1 MLTRGCC
8 VAVVVGPSQLRDD
21 AAETGFDWS
30 PVICDDYAER
40 DPLTG
45 VALTEEQEL
54 YGDPWTELMATMSP
68 EELDEWLGHLGAPTN
83 TETST
88 ADAPFSSASGAI
100 EDRKSNTPRRS
111 HGSLA
116 ENSDEDAWAGVQRI
130 APRPLP
136 GVTGVAGPALA
147 GALQHLDMSVLS
159 PAQLVEAMT
168 GAERLSRWAQ
178 SVQLAAVKAFAD
190 HAVITN
196 EDGRDQPL
204 EGLPGGSHTIET
216 GFGTQREIEAFCAD
230 GIGAALGTSFTA
242 GQQLIDAAYFTAD
255 VSRAAAMLSAGA
267 IDVPRLKVMARE
279 LAPVGYQTT
288 DHQQFVDQMVQDS
301 AELTPRKL
309 ESRLRTAVMGRIP
322 NGESE
327 THRREVKNRSIWI
340 NRKQA
345 GMASL
350 CAYLTADEA
359 QLAYQALNAHAWR
372 IHDDSLKAG
381 AACET
386 TDGKSFDNFRADALM
401 QVMRDLQTD
410 LLTRKPGPAG
420 SRCCSASVSGASTA
434 AEDAEPGP
442 TTRGRRMMDPAR
454 VMLHLYM
461 QASTLAGL
469 DHQPATLLGYGPI
482 EANQARRL
490 AEDAALTRI
499 LTDPFSG
506 EIKAVDLASYRVPKV
521 LRMAVQARD
530 RSCVFPACDVPSFD
544 TQIDHIDPHPFARRL
559 EKALAT
565 GRTTLSNLQ
574 SLCLRHHYLKTHGGW
589 MIQSTRGARLEWIS
603 PTGHS
608 YRRNAEWG
616 PPPDFWRDHDRQVAV
631 DQPMPLPR
639 PESPDT
645 ATCPF

>member
-1 MLTRGCC
+1 
-8 VAVVVGPSQLRDD
+8 VAVVIGPSRLPDD

-30 PVICDDYAER
+30 PVSCDDYAER

-54 YGDPWTELMATMSP
+54 YGDPWTELIATMTP
-68 EELDEWLGHLGAPTN
+68 EGLEDGLGNLGAPTKI
-83 TETST
+83 ETSPGE
-88 ADAPFSSASGAI
+88 AR
-100 EDRKSNTPRRS
+100 RKSQ
-111 HGSLA
+111 GSLT
-116 ENSDEDAWAGVQRI
+116 EHSEGDAWAGVRRI
-130 APRPLP
+130 APRPLK
-136 GVTGVAGPALA
+136 GVTAVAGPGLA
-147 GALQHLDMSVLS
+147 GALQQLDMSALS
-159 PAQLVEAMT
+159 PAQLIEAMT

-178 SVQLAAVKAFAD
+178 GVQLAAVKAFAD
-190 HAVITN
+190 YAVITN
-196 EDGRDQPL
+196 EDDRDDPL
-204 EGLPGGSHTIET
+204 EGLPGGSHTVET

-255 VSRAAAMLSAGA
+255 VPRAAAMLSTGA
-267 IDVPRLKVMARE
+267 VDIPRLKVMARE
-279 LAPVGYQTT
+279 LAQVGYQTA
-288 DHQQFVDQMVQDS
+288 DDQRFVDQMVQDS

-309 ESRLRTAVMGRIP
+309 ESRLRTAVMVRIP

-327 THRREVKNRSIWI
+327 THRREVRNRSIWI

-381 AACET
+381 AACEPA
-386 TDGKSFDNFRADALM
+386 DGKSFDNFRADALM
-401 QVMRDLQTD
+401 QVTRNLQMD
-410 LLTRKPGPAG
+410 LLTRKPCETG
-420 SRCCSASVSGASTA
+420 SPCCTASVGRAKSAV
-434 AEDAEPGP
+434 EDCEPGP
-442 TTRGRRMMDPAR
+442 TSRGARMMDPAR

-469 DHQPATLLGYGPI
+469 DHQPATLLGYGSI
-482 EANQARRL
+482 EADQARRL
-490 AEDAALTRI
+490 AENAALTRI

-530 RSCVFPACDVPSFD
+530 RSCVFPACDVPAFD

-559 EKALAT
+559 ERALAT
-565 GRTTLSNLQ
+565 GRTTFSNLQ

-589 MIQSTRGARLEWIS
+589 MIQSTSGARLEWIS

-631 DQPMPLPR
+631 DQPMPPPK
-639 PESPDT
+639 PESSDT

>member
-1 MLTRGCC
+1 M
-8 VAVVVGPSQLRDD
+8 VGPSRFRDD
-21 AAETGFDWS
+21 AAEAGFDWS
-30 PVICDDYAER
+30 PVNCDDYAER

-54 YGDPWTELMATMSP
+54 FGDPWTELMATMGP
-68 EELDEWLGHLGAPTN
+68 EELDNWLGNLDAPTKI
-83 TETST
+83 E
-88 ADAPFSSASGAI
+88 SSPGG
-100 EDRKSNTPRRS
+100 TGRRS
-111 HGSLA
+111 HGSFTEIA
-116 ENSDEDAWAGVQRI
+116 EEDAWAGVRRV

-136 GVTGVAGPALA
+136 GVTAVAGPALA
-147 GALQHLDMSVLS
+147 GALQHLDMPVLS

-178 SVQLAAVKAFAD
+178 GVQLAAVKAFAD
-190 HAVITN
+190 YAVITN

-204 EGLPGGSHTIET
+204 EGLPGGSHTVET
-216 GFGTQREIEAFCAD
+216 GFGTQHEIEAFCAD

-255 VSRAAAMLSAGA
+255 VPRAAAMLSAGA

-279 LAPVGYQTT
+279 LAPVGYQTA
-288 DHQQFVDQMVQDS
+288 DDQHFVDQLVQDS
-301 AELTPRKL
+301 AELTPKKL

-322 NGESE
+322 NGESD
-327 THRREVKNRSIWI
+327 THCREVKNRSIWI

-372 IHDDSLKAG
+372 IHDDSLRAG

-386 TDGKSFDNFRADALM
+386 ADGKSFDNFRADALM
-401 QVMRDLQTD
+401 QVMRNLQMD
-410 LLTRKPGPAG
+410 LLTRQPCETG
-420 SRCCSASVSGASTA
+420 SPHSTASVARPSIA
-434 AEDAEPGP
+434 ANDAELGP
-442 TTRGRRMMDPAR
+442 TSRGARMMDPAR

-482 EANQARRL
+482 EADQARRL
-490 AEDAALTRI
+490 AENAALTRI

-506 EIKAVDLASYRVPKV
+506 EIRAVDLASYRVPKV

-530 RSCVFPACDVPSFD
+530 RSCVFPGCDVPAFD

-565 GRTTLSNLQ
+565 GRTTFSNLQ

-589 MIQSTRGARLEWIS
+589 MIQSTSGARLEWIS

-631 DQPMPLPR
+631 DQPLPPPK
-639 PESPDT
+639 PESADT

>member
-1 MLTRGCC
+1 
-8 VAVVVGPSQLRDD
+8 VAVVVGPSRLRDD
-21 AAETGFDWS
+21 VAEAGFDWS
-30 PVICDDYAER
+30 PVTYEDYAVR

-54 YGDPWTELMATMSP
+54 YGDPWTELMATMTP
-68 EELDEWLGHLGAPTN
+68 DELDDWLGHLGDPA
-83 TETST
+83 TS
-88 ADAPFSSASGAI
+88 PGGEQHSVSRGFSVQ
-100 EDRKSNTPRRS
+100 D
-111 HGSLA
+111 
-116 ENSDEDAWAGVQRI
+116 SDEDPWAGVQRI
-130 APRPLP
+130 APQPLP

-147 GALQHLDMSVLS
+147 AALQRLDMTALS

-178 SVQLAAVKAFAD
+178 GVQLAAMKAFAD
-190 HAVITN
+190 FAVITD
-196 EDGRDQPL
+196 EDGRGQPL
-204 EGLPGGSHTIET
+204 EGLPGGSHIVET
-216 GFGTQREIEAFCAD
+216 GFSTQREIEAFCAD

-255 VSRAAAMLSAGA
+255 VPRAAAMLSAGA

-279 LAPVGYQTT
+279 LAPVGYQSA
-288 DHQQFVDQMVQDS
+288 DDQQFVDQMVQDA

-309 ESRLRTAVMGRIP
+309 ESRLRTAVMARIP

-327 THRREVKNRSIWI
+327 THHREVKNRSIWI
-340 NRKQA
+340 NRKPA

-372 IHDDSLKAG
+372 MHDDSLKAEENCE
-381 AACET
+381 AA
-386 TDGKSFDNFRADALM
+386 DGKSFDNFRADALM
-401 QVMRDLQTD
+401 QVMRDLQMD
-410 LLTRKPGPAG
+410 LLTRKPRETSSP
-420 SRCCSASVSGASTA
+420 CCTATVGRASSAV
-434 AEDAEPGP
+434 EDAEPGP
-442 TTRGRRMMDPAR
+442 TSRRARMMDPAR

-482 EANQARRL
+482 EADQARRL
-490 AEDAALTRI
+490 AENAALTRI

-530 RSCVFPACDVPSFD
+530 RSCVFPACDVPAFD

-565 GRTTLSNLQ
+565 GRTTFSNLQ

-589 MIQSTRGARLEWIS
+589 MIQSTSGARLEWIS

-608 YRRNAEWG
+608 YRRNADWG
-616 PPPDFWRDHDRQVAV
+616 PPPDFWRDHDRRVPV
-631 DQPMPLPR
+631 DQPAPP
-639 PESPDT
+639 PEPEPAD
-645 ATCPF
+645 AEACPF

>member
-1 MLTRGCC
+1 M
-8 VAVVVGPSQLRDD
+8 AVVVESSRLRGDWLEPSY
-21 AAETGFDWS
+21 DWS
-30 PVICDDYAER
+30 PITYDDSVER

-45 VALTEEQEL
+45 VAVTEEQEL
-54 YGDPWTELMATMSP
+54 YGEPWSELLATMSP
-68 EELDEWLGHLGAPTN
+68 EELFDWFGPPEPALHNPRA
-83 TETST
+83 
-88 ADAPFSSASGAI
+88 
-100 EDRKSNTPRRS
+100 ED
-111 HGSLA
+111 L
-116 ENSDEDAWAGVQRI
+116 DEDAWAGVRRVS
-130 APRPLP
+130 PRPLP

-147 GALQHLDMSVLS
+147 SALRTLDMSALS

-168 GAERLSRWAQ
+168 GAERLGRWSQ
-178 SVQLAAVKAFAD
+178 GVQLAAVKAFAD
-190 HAVITN
+190 YAVITD
-196 EDGRDQPL
+196 EDHRDHPL
-204 EGLPGGSHTIET
+204 EGLPGGSHTVET
-216 GFGTQREIEAFCAD
+216 GFGTQRDIEAFCAD

-242 GQQLIDAAYFTAD
+242 GQQLINAAYFAAD
-255 VSRAAAMLSAGA
+255 VPQAAAMLAAGA
-267 IDVPRLKVMARE
+267 IDTSRLKVMARE
-279 LAPVGYQTT
+279 LAPVGYQTA
-288 DHQQFVDQMVQDS
+288 DDQKFVDQMVQDS

-309 ESRLRTAVMGRIP
+309 ESRLRTAVMARIP
-322 NGESE
+322 DGDSE

-340 NRKQA
+340 NRKHA

-386 TDGKSFDNFRADALM
+386 ADGRSFDNFRADALM
-401 QVMRDLQTD
+401 QVMRDLQMD
-410 LLTRKPGPAG
+410 LLTRKPSEAESP
-420 SRCCSASVSGASTA
+420 CCSASVGRASTA
-434 AEDAEPGP
+434 LEDAEPGP
-442 TTRGRRMMDPAR
+442 TSRGGRMMDPAR

-469 DHQPATLLGYGPI
+469 DDQPATLLGYGPI
-482 EANQARRL
+482 EAGQARRL
-490 AEDAALTRI
+490 AENAALTRI
-499 LTDPFSG
+499 LTDPFSR
-506 EIKAVDLASYRVPKV
+506 EIKAVDLACYRVPKV

-530 RSCVFPACDVPSFD
+530 RSCVFPACDVPAFD

-559 EKALAT
+559 KKALAT
-565 GRTTLSNLQ
+565 GRTTFGNLQ

-589 MIQSTRGARLEWIS
+589 MIQSTNGARLEWIS

-631 DQPMPLPR
+631 DQPMPPPK
-639 PESPDT
+639 PESPDN

>member
-1 MLTRGCC
+1 M
-8 VAVVVGPSQLRDD
+8 AVVVGPSRLRDD

-30 PVICDDYAER
+30 PVTCGDYAER

-54 YGDPWTELMATMSP
+54 YGDPWTELIAQMSP
-68 EELDEWLGHLGAPTN
+68 EELDDWLGHLGAPTN
-83 TETST
+83 IETST
-88 ADAPFSSASGAI
+88 G
-100 EDRKSNTPRRS
+100 ETRRRS
-111 HGSLA
+111 QVSLT
-116 ENSDEDAWAGVQRI
+116 ENSDEDAWAGVRRI
-130 APRPLP
+130 DPRPLQ

-147 GALQHLDMSVLS
+147 GALQHLDMSALS

-178 SVQLAAVKAFAD
+178 GVQLAAVKAFAD
-190 HAVITN
+190 YAVITD
-196 EDGRDQPL
+196 EDDRDQPL
-204 EGLPGGSHTIET
+204 AGLPGGSHTVET
-216 GFGTQREIEAFCAD
+216 GFGTQREIERFCAD

-242 GQQLIDAAYFTAD
+242 GQQLIDAAYFIAD
-255 VSRAAAMLSAGA
+255 VPRAASMLSAGA
-267 IDVPRLKVMARE
+267 IDVPRLKVMVRE
-279 LAPVGYQTT
+279 LAPVGYQTA
-288 DHQQFVDQMVQDS
+288 DDQQFVVQMVQDS

-359 QLAYQALNAHAWR
+359 QLAYQTLNAHAWR
-372 IHDDSLKAG
+372 IHDDSLRAG

-386 TDGKSFDNFRADALM
+386 ADGKSFDNFRADAFM
-401 QVMRDLQTD
+401 QVMRDLQMD
-410 LLTRKPGPAG
+410 LLTRKPCETGSLCRTASAG
-420 SRCCSASVSGASTA
+420 RASTA
-434 AEDAEPGP
+434 VEDAEPGP
-442 TTRGRRMMDPAR
+442 KSRGARMMDPAR

-482 EANQARRL
+482 EADQARRL
-490 AEDAALTRI
+490 AENAALTRI

-506 EIKAVDLASYRVPKV
+506 EIKAIDLASYRVPKV

-530 RSCVFPACDVPSFD
+530 RSCAFPACDVPAFD
-544 TQIDHIDPHPFARRL
+544 AQIDHIDPHPFARRL
-559 EKALAT
+559 ERALAT
-565 GRTTLSNLQ
+565 GRTTFSNLQ
-574 SLCLRHHYLKTHGGW
+574 SLCLRHHFLKTHGGW
-589 MIQSTRGARLEWIS
+589 MIQSTSGARLEWIS

-631 DQPMPLPR
+631 DQPMPPPQ
-639 PESPDT
+639 PEAAPDT
-645 ATCPF
+645 ARCPF

>member
-1 MLTRGCC
+1 M
-8 VAVVVGPSQLRDD
+8 AGPSRLRDD

-30 PVICDDYAER
+30 PVTCEDYAER

-54 YGDPWTELMATMSP
+54 YGDPWTELMATMTP
-68 EELDEWLGHLGAPTN
+68 EELDDWLGHVGDPAPSPGG
-83 TETST
+83 EQR
-88 ADAPFSSASGAI
+88 SG
-100 EDRKSNTPRRS
+100 PRGLS
-111 HGSLA
+111 VHD
-116 ENSDEDAWAGVQRI
+116 SDEDLWAGVQRI

-136 GVTGVAGPALA
+136 CVTGVAGPALA
-147 GALQHLDMSVLS
+147 ASLQSLDMSALS

-178 SVQLAAVKAFAD
+178 GVQLAAVKAFAD
-190 HAVITN
+190 YAVITD

-204 EGLPGGSHTIET
+204 EGLPGGSHIVET

-279 LAPVGYQTT
+279 LAPVGCQSL
-288 DHQQFVDQMVQDS
+288 DDQQFVDQMLQDS

-309 ESRLRTAVMGRIP
+309 ESRLRTAVMARIP

-340 NRKQA
+340 NRKPA

-350 CAYLTADEA
+350 CAYLTAEEA

-372 IHDDSLKAG
+372 MHDDSLKAG
-381 AACET
+381 ETCEAA
-386 TDGKSFDNFRADALM
+386 DGKSFDNFRADALM
-401 QVMRDLQTD
+401 QVMRDLQMD
-410 LLTRKPGPAG
+410 LLTRKPREAG
-420 SRCCSASVSGASTA
+420 SPGCTASVSRASSA
-434 AEDAEPGP
+434 LHDAEPSP
-442 TTRGRRMMDPAR
+442 TSRGARMMDPAR

-482 EANQARRL
+482 EADQARRL
-490 AEDAALTRI
+490 AENAALTRI

-530 RSCVFPACDVPSFD
+530 RSCVFPACDVPAFD

-565 GRTTLSNLQ
+565 GRTTFSNLQ

-589 MIQSTRGARLEWIS
+589 MIQSTSGARLEWIS

-616 PPPDFWRDHDRQVAV
+616 PPPDFRRDHDRRVPV
-631 DQPMPLPR
+631 DQPPPP
-639 PESPDT
+639 PEPEPAD
-645 ATCPF
+645 AEACPF

>member
-1 MLTRGCC
+1 M
-8 VAVVVGPSQLRDD
+8 AVVVGPSRLRDD

-30 PVICDDYAER
+30 PVTCEDCAER

-68 EELDEWLGHLGAPTN
+68 EELEDWLGHLGAPTFS
-83 TETST
+83 ETS
-88 ADAPFSSASGAI
+88 SG
-100 EDRKSNTPRRS
+100 ETRRRS
-111 HGSLA
+111 QGSLT
-116 ENSDEDAWAGVQRI
+116 ENADEDAWAGVRRI

-136 GVTGVAGPALA
+136 GVTAVAGPALA
-147 GALQHLDMSVLS
+147 GALQHLDMLVLS

-178 SVQLAAVKAFAD
+178 GVQLAAVKALAD
-190 HAVITN
+190 YAVITD
-196 EDGRDQPL
+196 EDDRDQPL
-204 EGLPGGSHTIET
+204 EGLPGGSHTVET
-216 GFGTQREIEAFCAD
+216 GFGSQREIEAFCAD

-242 GQQLIDAAYFTAD
+242 GQQLIDAAYFAAD
-255 VSRAAAMLSAGA
+255 VPRAAAMLSAGA

-288 DHQQFVDQMVQDS
+288 DDQQFVDQIVQDS

-309 ESRLRTAVMGRIP
+309 ESRLRTAVMARIP

-327 THRREVKNRSIWI
+327 THRRELTNRSIWI

-386 TDGKSFDNFRADALM
+386 ADGKSFDNFRADALM
-401 QVMRDLQTD
+401 QVMRDLQMD
-410 LLTRKPGPAG
+410 LLTRKPSEAG
-420 SRCCSASVSGASTA
+420 SPCNAASVGHASSA
-434 AEDAEPGP
+434 VEDAEPSP
-442 TTRGRRMMDPAR
+442 TSRGGRMMDPAR

-469 DHQPATLLGYGPI
+469 DSQPATLLGYGPI
-482 EANQARRL
+482 EADHARRL
-490 AEDAALTRI
+490 AENAALTRI

-530 RSCVFPACDVPSFD
+530 RSCVFPACDVPAFD

-565 GRTTLSNLQ
+565 GRTTFGNLQ

-589 MIQSTRGARLEWIS
+589 MIQSTSGARLEWIS

-631 DQPMPLPR
+631 DQPMPSPK
-639 PESPDT
+639 PESPDA

>member
-1 MLTRGCC
+1 
-8 VAVVVGPSQLRDD
+8 VYGPSRLRDD

-30 PVICDDYAER
+30 PVTCDDCAER

-45 VALTEEQEL
+45 LALTEEQEL

-68 EELDEWLGHLGAPTN
+68 EELDAWLGNLGASAN
-83 TETST
+83 TGASSGDTRRTS
-88 ADAPFSSASGAI
+88 
-100 EDRKSNTPRRS
+100 R
-111 HGSLA
+111 GSLA
-116 ENSDEDAWAGVQRI
+116 ENSDEDAWAGVRRV

-136 GVTGVAGPALA
+136 GVTGVVGPALA

-178 SVQLAAVKAFAD
+178 GVQIAAVKAFAD
-190 HAVITN
+190 YAVITD
-196 EDGRDQPL
+196 EDNRDQPL
-204 EGLPGGSHTIET
+204 EGFPGGAHTVET

-242 GQQLIDAAYFTAD
+242 GQQLIDAAYFAAD
-255 VSRAAAMLSAGA
+255 VPRAAAMLSAGA

-279 LAPVGYQTT
+279 LAPVGYQTA
-288 DHQQFVDQMVQDS
+288 DDQQFVDLMLRDL

-309 ESRLRTAVMGRIP
+309 ESRLRTAVMARIP
-322 NGESE
+322 DGDSE
-327 THRREVKNRSIWI
+327 THRRQVKNRSIWI

-372 IHDDSLKAG
+372 VHDDFLKAG

-386 TDGKSFDNFRADALM
+386 ADGKSFDNFRADALM
-401 QVMRDLQTD
+401 QVMRALQMN
-410 LLTRKPGPAG
+410 LLTRKPSEAG
-420 SRCCSASVSGASTA
+420 SPCCTLSVDGASSA
-434 AEDAEPGP
+434 VEDAVEDAEPGP
-442 TTRGRRMMDPAR
+442 TSRGGRMMDPAR

-461 QASTLAGL
+461 QASTLVGL
-469 DHQPATLLGYGPI
+469 DNQPATLLGYGPI
-482 EANQARRL
+482 EADQARRL
-490 AEDAALTRI
+490 TENAALTRI

-506 EIKAVDLASYRVPKV
+506 DIKAVDLASYRVPKV

-530 RSCVFPACDVPSFD
+530 RSCVFPACDVPALD

-565 GRTTLSNLQ
+565 GRTTFSNLQ

-589 MIQSTRGARLEWIS
+589 MIQSTSGARLEWIS

-631 DQPMPLPR
+631 DQPLP
-639 PESPDT
+639 PPKPQSPDT
-645 ATCPF
+645 TTCPF

>member
-1 MLTRGCC
+1 MLARGCC
-8 VAVVVGPSQLRDD
+8 VAAVVGPSRLRDD
-21 AAETGFDWS
+21 TAEMGFDWS
-30 PVICDDYAER
+30 PVTCDDHAER

-54 YGDPWTELMATMSP
+54 YGDPWTELMATLSP
-68 EELDEWLGHLGAPTN
+68 EELDDWLGHLGAPTN
-83 TETST
+83 TGTST
-88 ADAPFSSASGAI
+88 GDPGRRTQYAS
-100 EDRKSNTPRRS
+100 T
-111 HGSLA
+111 
-116 ENSDEDAWAGVQRI
+116 ENPDEDGWAGVQQI

-147 GALQHLDMSVLS
+147 AALQHLDMSLLS

-178 SVQLAAVKAFAD
+178 GVQLAAVKALAD
-190 HAVITN
+190 YAVITN
-196 EDGRDQPL
+196 EDDRDQPL
-204 EGLPGGSHTIET
+204 EGLPGGSHTVET
-216 GFGTQREIEAFCAD
+216 GFGTQREIEAFSAD

-242 GQQLIDAAYFTAD
+242 GQQLIDAAYFAAD
-255 VSRAAAMLSAGA
+255 VPRAAAMLSAGA
-267 IDVPRLKVMARE
+267 IDVPRLKVIARE
-279 LAPVGYQTT
+279 LAPVGYQTA
-288 DHQQFVDQMVQDS
+288 DDQKFVDQMVQDS

-309 ESRLRTAVMGRIP
+309 ESRLRTAVMARIP
-322 NGESE
+322 NGDSE
-327 THRREVKNRSIWI
+327 THRREVKNRSVWI

-372 IHDDSLKAG
+372 IHDDSLRAG

-386 TDGKSFDNFRADALM
+386 ADGKSFDNFRADALM
-401 QVMRDLQTD
+401 QVMRDLQMD
-410 LLTRKPGPAG
+410 LLTRKPFDTGAP
-420 SRCCSASVSGASTA
+420 CCSAKTGRASTA
-434 AEDAEPGP
+434 VEAAEPGP
-442 TTRGRRMMDPAR
+442 TSRGGRMMDPAR

-469 DHQPATLLGYGPI
+469 DNQPATLLGYGPI
-482 EANQARRL
+482 EADQARRL
-490 AEDAALTRI
+490 AENAALTRI

-530 RSCVFPACDVPSFD
+530 RSCVFPACDVPAFD

-565 GRTTLSNLQ
+565 GRTTFSNLQ

-589 MIQSTRGARLEWIS
+589 MIQSTSGARLEWIS

-616 PPPDFWRDHDRQVAV
+616 PPPDFWRDHDRQVGV
-631 DQPMPLPR
+631 DQPMPPQK
-639 PESPDT
+639 PESPYT

>member
-1 MLTRGCC
+1 MAG
-8 VAVVVGPSQLRDD
+8 VYGPSRLRDD

-30 PVICDDYAER
+30 PVSCDDYAER

-68 EELDEWLGHLGAPTN
+68 EELDDWLGNLGVPTN
-83 TETST
+83 TGTS
-88 ADAPFSSASGAI
+88 SG
-100 EDRKSNTPRRS
+100 DTPRTPQ
-111 HGSLA
+111 GSLA
-116 ENSDEDAWAGVQRI
+116 EDSDEDAWAGVRRV

-136 GVTGVAGPALA
+136 GVTGAVGPALA

-178 SVQLAAVKAFAD
+178 GVQLAAVKAFAD
-190 HAVITN
+190 YAVITD
-196 EDGRDQPL
+196 EDDRDQPL
-204 EGLPGGSHTIET
+204 EGFPGGAHTVET

-242 GQQLIDAAYFTAD
+242 GQQLIDAAYFAAD
-255 VSRAAAMLSAGA
+255 VPRAAAMLAAGA

-279 LAPVGYQTT
+279 LAPVGYQAA
-288 DHQQFVDQMVQDS
+288 DDQQFVDQMVQEL

-309 ESRLRTAVMGRIP
+309 ESRLRTAVMARIP
-322 NGESE
+322 NGDSE

-372 IHDDSLKAG
+372 IHDDSIKAG
-381 AACET
+381 AGCET
-386 TDGKSFDNFRADALM
+386 ADGKSFDNFRADALM
-401 QVMRDLQTD
+401 QVMRDLQMD
-410 LLTRKPGPAG
+410 LLTRKPSEAG
-420 SRCCSASVSGASTA
+420 STCCSVSVGRASSA
-434 AEDAEPGP
+434 AEDAGPGS
-442 TTRGRRMMDPAR
+442 TSRGGRMMDPAR

-469 DHQPATLLGYGPI
+469 DNQPATLLGYGPI
-482 EANQARRL
+482 EADQARRL
-490 AEDAALTRI
+490 AEGAALTRI

-530 RSCVFPACDVPSFD
+530 RSCVFPACDVPAFD

-565 GRTTLSNLQ
+565 GRTTFSNLQ
-574 SLCLRHHYLKTHGGW
+574 SLCLRHHYVKTHGGW
-589 MIQSTRGARLEWIS
+589 MIQSTSGARLEWIS

-608 YRRNAEWG
+608 YRRNAGWG

-631 DQPMPLPR
+631 DQPLP
-639 PESPDT
+639 PPKPQSPDT

>member
-1 MLTRGCC
+1 M
-8 VAVVVGPSQLRDD
+8 AVVVGPSRLRDD

-30 PVICDDYAER
+30 PVAWEDCAER

-68 EELDEWLGHLGAPTN
+68 EELGDWLGHLGAPTFS
-83 TETST
+83 ETS
-88 ADAPFSSASGAI
+88 SG
-100 EDRKSNTPRRS
+100 ETRRRS
-111 HGSLA
+111 QGSLT
-116 ENSDEDAWAGVQRI
+116 ENADVEDAWAGVRRI

-136 GVTGVAGPALA
+136 GVTAVAGPALA

-178 SVQLAAVKAFAD
+178 GVQLAAVKALAD
-190 HAVITN
+190 YAVITD
-196 EDGRDQPL
+196 EDDRDQPL
-204 EGLPGGSHTIET
+204 EGLPGGSHTVET

-242 GQQLIDAAYFTAD
+242 GQQLIDAAYFAAD
-255 VSRAAAMLSAGA
+255 VPRAAAMLSAGA

-288 DHQQFVDQMVQDS
+288 DDQQFVDQIVQDS

-309 ESRLRTAVMGRIP
+309 ESRLRTAVMARIP

-327 THRREVKNRSIWI
+327 THRRELKNRSIWI

-386 TDGKSFDNFRADALM
+386 ADGKSFDNFRADALM
-401 QVMRDLQTD
+401 QVMRDLQMD
-410 LLTRKPGPAG
+410 LLTRKPSEMG
-420 SRCCSASVSGASTA
+420 SRCCTASVGRASSA
-434 AEDAEPGP
+434 VEDAEPSP
-442 TTRGRRMMDPAR
+442 TSRGGRMMDPAR

-469 DHQPATLLGYGPI
+469 DNQPATLLGYGPI
-482 EANQARRL
+482 EADHARRL
-490 AEDAALTRI
+490 AENAALTRI

-530 RSCVFPACDVPSFD
+530 RSCVFPACDVPAFD

-565 GRTTLSNLQ
+565 GRTTFSNLQ

-589 MIQSTRGARLEWIS
+589 MIQSTSGARLEWIS

-631 DQPMPLPR
+631 DQPMPSPK
-639 PESPDT
+639 PESPDA